1 MAWLALGVAYSIIY
15 AVIGA
20 YLRPYP
26 DVLPWFRIVALLL
39 PPAGCAMFWEAPG
52 TPLGRAA
59 QRGDIPAIRALI
71 AESVDPNEF
80 DATGWAPLHWAA
92 RGGHRLGPH
101 QCLGEAAGWSDVVDA
116 LIDGGADVNLT
127 DRRAAI
133 PGRSSGWTPLH
144 VALHHEQFVTAARM
158 LARGAD
164 PNIRS
169 HQGTTVMAMAAEEG
183 APRQLLQ
190 EMLARGFD
198 AQKAATPVR

>member
-1 MAWLALGVAYSIIY
+1 LETDMQVRWFALFLMAFPLG
-15 AVIGA
+15 
-20 YLRPYP
+20 
-26 DVLPWFRIVALLL
+26 
-39 PPAGCAMFWEAPG
+39 GCALFWEAPG
-52 TPLGRAA
+52 TPLGHAA
-59 QRGDIPAIRALI
+59 QRGDLPAIRALI
-71 AESVDPNEF
+71 ADGVDPNEF
-80 DATGWAPLHWAA
+80 DATGWTPLHWAA

-101 QCLGEAAGWSDVVDA
+101 HCLGEAAGWSDVVDT

-169 HQGTTVMAMAAEEG
+169 HQGTTVMAMAAQEG
-183 APRQLLQ
+183 APTQLLQ

-198 AQKAATPVR
+198 AQKAATPGR